1 MATVIG
7 NNKDMALLSEVFS
20 EHPNTNKIITIF
32 KSLDKYSQFKALNN
46 KSLLNT
52 RLFKQNPTL
61 LSELKKIFGPKLKF
75 KPNDKCF
82 CGSGRK
88 FKNCYKKDKCERV
101 TNDRNIGNVS
111 GVKSAVKGS
120 NAPLLDSGGGE
131 SKTVQSDSSAET
143 QYYDYGSLTTD
154 QQVLH
159 FGPMIAQ
166 HIGSNQY
173 DKKIILRIFNEST
186 FDTRRFLIN
195 SWNEREGNDFKK
207 TLAVID
213 SKGKINKELEKK
225 YNLLFQKF
233 IRHHHM
239 IEYDIILKT
248 LIDIDSLMDKI
259 RNKGSLDDL
268 KKNEM
273 TKEIAIFTQVF
284 HTFLSENELEWS
296 ITPREIFIN
305 TLKDHIRTGLLTVSI
320 STLHQLLAI
329 PRGHMSMYHHIV
341 KNSYLSDVANLKEK
355 EFNGFQKMV
364 KQIFNSRLN
373 DLSGIFRK
381 GVDDEKLL
389 SEISKNSEKI
399 ESFIR
404 DIELKKPIE
413 YMKSVHFGPIPLAEI
428 DTMTTILYKKQNL
441 YENRKKK
448 FMKENEVLLK
458 KSLSR
463 FNIVISYLLN
473 QTKKEFDNVLEQQTN
488 AIREK
493 EDILD
498 IDKSIIL
505 SIVDPIKKKKAK
517 KEFAEKQYA
526 FRLLIAESEK
536 AFNVLTIQKNI
547 CEKILANI
555 KIILNFYKSE
565 GDKIEKSKLESK
577 EAIEIAKK
585 NEMELLKQ
593 LDEEE
598 KKAKQIAQNEKVKK
612 REKEKEREANMR
624 AIQMK
629 KKGKIA
635 KKKII
640 LKSESDEQPS
650 GAGGGE
656 SKKQIPFKPEPQ
668 DDDVVLTELQKC
680 EIIAGGTGTHNLF
693 QAGPHPPL
701 SFYRSLNITDG
712 IKPMKKYIE
721 CVLNVLRA
729 NEGLSITDENDERK
743 KAVELFETHKSEMA
757 SLVSFINNKDDIP
770 FLFVVVGGAAVKA
783 HHSTGRRSGHK
794 TTDFDVKVYPLK
806 PISEDQKGK
815 WVAEARFK
823 IYRELRLWSDIQR
836 KMSKEFKFDVLK
848 GSRMEAEGRY
858 TSYCEHRDTW
868 QDDLNQPLCI
878 DPTVPIKVSLETE
891 SKYFPLLEFSFSPS
905 ETLTKVK
912 DYAKMQMPGTDV
924 PLNYLT
930 LQKLKEILKENI
942 TKGDGFMSRIAA
954 REPNVYRKK
963 ILSWLKQINSL
974 QKVESRANTP
984 IQKERDGASPTLS
997 SSSDRD
1003 SPVDFGEGGGESKK
1017 TTLSNPFDGL
1027 TRAEIKK
1034 IKTKYKFINM
1044 KDFPSIEE
1052 FNDAILMVEK
1062 IQKYNKFIKQTG
1074 KGKTRKKYRK
1084 KYKTRNKNKFKTHKR
1099 THKNKRKRNKK
1110 SRKR

>member
-7 NNKDMALLSEVFS
+7 NNKDMALLSEIFS

-61 LSELKKIFGPKLKF
+61 LSELKKIFGLKLKF

-88 FKNCYKKDKCERV
+88 FKNCYKKDKCDRV

-111 GVKSAVKGS
+111 GIKSAVMGS
-120 NAPLLDSGGGE
+120 KAPLLDSGGGGE
-131 SKTVQSDSSAET
+131 SKSVQSDSSSET
-143 QYYDYGSLTTD
+143 QYYDYGSLSTD

-173 DKKIILRIFNEST
+173 DEKIILRIFNEST
-186 FDTRRFLIN
+186 FDTRRFLID
-195 SWNEREGNDFKK
+195 SWNERDGNDFKK

-213 SKGKINKELEKK
+213 SKGKVNKELEKK
-225 YNLLFQKF
+225 YNVLFQKF

-248 LIDIDSLMDKI
+248 LIDIDSLMEKI
-259 RNKGSLDDL
+259 RKKGSLNDL

-273 TKEIAIFTQVF
+273 TKEVAIFTQVF

-329 PRGHMSMYHHIV
+329 PRGNMSMYHHIV
-341 KNSYLSDVANLKEK
+341 KNSYISDVVNLKE
-355 EFNGFQKMV
+355 EELNGFQEMV
-364 KQIFNSRLN
+364 KQIFNSRLT

-413 YMKSVHFGPIPLAEI
+413 YMKSAHFGPIPLAEI

-441 YENRKKK
+441 DEKLKKK

-463 FNIVISYLLN
+463 FNIAISYLLN
-473 QTKKEFDNVLEQQTN
+473 QTKIEFGNVLEQQTN

-505 SIVDPIKKKKAK
+505 SIVDPLKKKKAE
-517 KEFAEKQYA
+517 KEYAEKQYT
-526 FRLLIAESEK
+526 FNLLIAESEK

-565 GDKIEKSKLESK
+565 ESKLKKSKLQNQ
-577 EAIEIAKK
+577 EAIEIAKQ
-585 NEMELLKQ
+585 NERELLKL

-598 KKAKQIAQNEKVKK
+598 KKAKQIAQNEKAKK
-612 REKEKEREANMR
+612 REREANMR
-624 AIQMK
+624 SIEMRKQ
-629 KKGKIA
+629 GKRA
-635 KKKII
+635 KEKFI
-640 LKSESDEQPS
+640 LDSESDKTPS
-650 GAGGGE
+650 GVGGGE
-656 SKKQIPFKPEPQ
+656 SKKQIPFKPEP
-668 DDDVVLTELQKC
+668 DDAAVVLTELQKC
-680 EIIAGGTGTHNLF
+680 EIIAGGTGPQNLF
-693 QAGPHPPL
+693 QNGPQPPL
-701 SFYRSLNITDG
+701 SFYRSLNIRNG
-712 IKPMKKYIE
+712 FKPMKKYIE

-729 NEGLSITDENDERK
+729 NEGLSLTDEEEEQK
-743 KAVELFETHKSEMA
+743 MAVKLFEKHKSEMA

-783 HHSTGRRSGHK
+783 HHSTGRRAGHK

-848 GSRMEAEGRY
+848 GSRTEAEGRY

-868 QDDLNQPLCI
+868 QDDLEQPLCI
-878 DPTVPIKVSLETE
+878 DPTIPIKVSLETE

-905 ETLTKVK
+905 ETLTKDK

-924 PLNYLT
+924 PLTYLT

-942 TKGDGFMSRIAA
+942 TKGDGFLARIAA

-1017 TTLSNPFDGL
+1017 ATLSNPFDGL
-1027 TRAEIKK
+1027 TKAEIKE
-1034 IKTKYKFINM
+1034 IRRKYKLVNM
-1044 KDFPSIEE
+1044 KDFSSIEE
-1052 FNDAILMVEK
+1052 FNDALGMIEK
-1062 IQKYNKFIKQTG
+1062 INQYDKFKKQKG
-1074 KGKTRKKYRK
+1074 KGKTRKIYRK
-1084 KYKTRNKNKFKTHKR
+1084 KYKTRNKNKSKTLKR